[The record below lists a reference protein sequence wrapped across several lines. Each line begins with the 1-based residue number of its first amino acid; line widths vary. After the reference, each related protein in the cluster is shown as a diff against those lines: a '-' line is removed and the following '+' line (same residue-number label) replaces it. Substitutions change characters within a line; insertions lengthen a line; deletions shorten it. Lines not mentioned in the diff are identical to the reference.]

1 MAVVRPIYQHA
12 SLKPRCGNVDCVDFF
27 KRGDSAPKSG
37 VSMQQPQLIVV
48 PPPRVEPARI
58 AIAPAVRCNKNAVGL
73 AVKCRWVG
81 DELAL
86 GLR

>member
-1 MAVVRPIYQHA
+1 
-12 SLKPRCGNVDCVDFF
+12 
-27 KRGDSAPKSG
+27 
-37 VSMQQPQLIVV
+37 MQQPQLIVV